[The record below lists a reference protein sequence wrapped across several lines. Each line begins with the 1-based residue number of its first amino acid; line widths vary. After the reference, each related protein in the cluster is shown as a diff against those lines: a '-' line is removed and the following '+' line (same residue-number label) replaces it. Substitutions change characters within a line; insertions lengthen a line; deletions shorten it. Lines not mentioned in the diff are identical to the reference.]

1 MTSVDSVA
9 RFTRLHALK
18 VARNP
23 TREGIVDVLLVVAAI
38 AAMHVEFL
46 FNDKSSPGV
55 MSSLVIVATS
65 LTILLRRHA
74 PVWGFVLAMIMLFAV
89 LETACVFNTM
99 PMVPVIIGYTLAQQ
113 RGLRAAVLVG
123 VPAVAA
129 TLAMLWI
136 YEGGS
141 LFGWGQVKNVSL
153 VIVPLALG
161 VASHDRRIYTAAL
174 VERAETAERNRE
186 EEALRRVG
194 EERLRIARDV
204 HDVVAHAM
212 VTINVQA
219 GVGAHLLEGG
229 ADTDKAHSTLRE
241 IKKVSGDALGELRS
255 MLGILR
261 EDETD
266 AAPTRPVQRLA
277 DLGDLRE
284 SLAVAGVELTLDVA
298 PAAQALPASI
308 ESAGYRI
315 IQEALTNVIRH
326 AGPTRATVRIVCGET
341 QVLLE
346 VDDEGGAAPSS
357 LHANGSG
364 NGLRGMR
371 ERAEAL
377 GGTLVAGPRP
387 AGGWRVVA
395 TLPLAPE
402 GSS

>member
-1 MTSVDSVA
+1 
-9 RFTRLHALK
+9 
-18 VARNP
+18 
-23 TREGIVDVLLVVAAI
+23 
-38 AAMHVEFL
+38 
-46 FNDKSSPGV
+46 
-55 MSSLVIVATS
+55 
-65 LTILLRRHA
+65 
-74 PVWGFVLAMIMLFAV
+74 
-89 LETACVFNTM
+89 
-99 PMVPVIIGYTLAQQ
+99 
-113 RGLRAAVLVG
+113 
-123 VPAVAA
+123 
-129 TLAMLWI
+129 
-136 YEGGS
+136 
-141 LFGWGQVKNVSL
+141 
-153 VIVPLALG
+153 
-161 VASHDRRIYTAAL
+161 
-174 VERAETAERNRE
+174 
-186 EEALRRVG
+186 
-194 EERLRIARDV
+194 
-204 HDVVAHAM
+204 
-212 VTINVQA
+212 
-219 GVGAHLLEGG
+219 
-229 ADTDKAHSTLRE
+229 
-241 IKKVSGDALGELRS
+241 

-284 SLAVAGVELTLDVA
+284 RLAVAGVELTLDVA

-387 AGGWRVVA
+387 AGGWRVTA
-395 TLPLAPE
+395 ALPLASE